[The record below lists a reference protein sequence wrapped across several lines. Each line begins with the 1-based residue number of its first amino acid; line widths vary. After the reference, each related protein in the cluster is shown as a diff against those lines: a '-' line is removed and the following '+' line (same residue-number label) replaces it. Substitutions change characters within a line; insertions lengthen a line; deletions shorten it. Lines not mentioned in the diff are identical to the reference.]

1 MVCAQYMLLDH
12 LPWFLYIEIDGR
24 YSKYYTL
31 INSKS
36 ASQE

>member
-1 MVCAQYMLLDH
+1 MVCAQHMLLDNSS
-12 LPWFLYIEIDGR
+12 WFLYIEIDGR